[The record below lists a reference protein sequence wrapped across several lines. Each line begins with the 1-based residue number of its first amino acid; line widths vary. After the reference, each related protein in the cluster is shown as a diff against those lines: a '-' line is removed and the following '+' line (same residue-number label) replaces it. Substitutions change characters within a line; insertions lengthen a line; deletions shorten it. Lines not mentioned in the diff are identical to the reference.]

1 LIDNLQIILYYGNG
15 IKMKITKPARL
26 VKVELE
32 KTRKSYYKIYV
43 EQISSIYKGES
54 KYIYEKY
61 IILDNI

>member
-1 LIDNLQIILYYGNG
+1 
-15 IKMKITKPARL
+15 MKITKPARL